1 MPHQHQQHL
10 KMEKSRAKFYF
21 SFPSG
26 FKFAS
31 VWTAFTAK
39 RYVWGRSFGSKNFLI
54 IVSNAGARLLALLH
68 QWTLRFSSLS
78 VFFIPRFVERKTNES
93 FVSAAVRV
101 FCYLVTWRIASG
113 LNLYNLSATVT
124 SHAKGM
130 EKRFAV
136 WTRRQNV
143 ARDSHTWNPR
153 IKCSLMNL

>member
-101 FCYLVTWRIASG
+101 FLLPSYMANRKWIEFIQLKRHRYLSCEGDGKTFHC
-113 LNLYNLSATVT
+113 LNKK
-124 SHAKGM
+124 AKCS
-130 EKRFAV
+130 ERFAHMKPE
-136 WTRRQNV
+136 N
-143 ARDSHTWNPR
+143 
-153 IKCSLMNL
+153 